1 MRVLSVVGARPQF
14 IKLAPMDK
22 ALVENGI
29 EHCVIH
35 TGQHYD
41 HRMSDIFFSEF
52 GIPDPNINLEVGSSS
67 HAVQTARMM
76 EGLEE
81 HVSKLSPDWV
91 LAYGDTNSTLAAA
104 LVCVKLEIPIAH
116 IEAGLRS
123 HNRSMPEEH
132 NRVVTDH
139 CSDLLFAPTE
149 TAMNFLQR
157 EGLSE
162 RSVMVGD
169 VMIDILKV
177 VEASLVDNPIDVAQT
192 TGGIEPFVLATIHR
206 QENTDNDRRLETI
219 LKSLSEFDTRVII
232 AAHPR
237 LVDRCARFG
246 IDLTQGSL
254 KPIEPLTYRELVATT
269 VQAEAI
275 VTDSGGLQKEAYFLG
290 TPCST
295 VRFETE
301 WPETLNGN
309 WNMLVRDL
317 SDMTNVIGRPKP
329 TAERGSPFGNG
340 YAAKRIVS
348 ILKDQKK

>member
-1 MRVLSVVGARPQF
+1 MRILSVVGARPQLV
-14 IKLAPMDK
+14 KLAPMNK
-22 ALVENGI
+22 ALTENGI

-41 HRMSDIFFSEF
+41 HRMSDIFFDEF
-52 GIPDPNINLEVGSSS
+52 GIPDPDVNLGVGSSS

-76 EGLEE
+76 EGLED

-104 LVCVKLEIPIAH
+104 LVCVKLGIPIAH

-149 TAMNFLQR
+149 TAMDFLKR
-157 EGLSE
+157 EGLGE

-169 VMIDILKV
+169 VMIDILEV
-177 VEASLVDNPIDVAQT
+177 VRASLVDDPIDVPQT
-192 TGGIEPFVLATIHR
+192 IGERGPFILATIHR
-206 QENTDNDRRLETI
+206 QENTDNDRRLKQI
-219 LKSLSEFDTRVII
+219 LKSLSDLHTRVII

-237 LVDRCARFG
+237 LVDRCETFG

-254 KPIEPLTYRELVATT
+254 NPIAPLTYRELVATAI
-269 VQAEAI
+269 QAEAI

-290 TPCST
+290 TLCST

-309 WNMLVRDL
+309 WNMLVKDL
-317 SDMTNVIGRPKP
+317 SEMANIVDRPKP
-329 TAERGSPFGNG
+329 TSERGTPFGNG
-340 YAAKRIVS
+340 YAANKIVN
-348 ILKDQKK
+348 ILEDRF

>member
-1 MRVLSVVGARPQF
+1 MRVVSVVGARPQF
-14 IKLAPMDK
+14 VKLAPMDN
-22 ALVENGI
+22 ALAENEI
-29 EHCVIH
+29 EHYVIH

-41 HRMSDIFFSEF
+41 RRMSDIFFDEF
-52 GIPDPNINLEVGSSS
+52 GIPEPDINLEVGSSS
-67 HAVQTARMM
+67 HAIQTARMM

-81 HVSKLSPDWV
+81 HVRKFSPDWV

-132 NRVVTDH
+132 NRVITDH

-149 TAMNFLQR
+149 NAMKFLEQ
-157 EGLSE
+157 EGLGE

-177 VEASLVDNPIDVAQT
+177 VEASLVDNPIDVSQI
-192 TGGIEPFVLATIHR
+192 TGGETPFALATIHR
-206 QENTDNDRRLETI
+206 QENTDNDHRLEKI
-219 LKSLSEFDTRVII
+219 LKSLSEFDMRVII

-237 LVDRCARFG
+237 LVDRCAKFG
-246 IDLTQGSL
+246 IDLSRGSL
-254 KPIEPLTYRELVATT
+254 KPIEPLTYRELVATSL
-269 VQAEAI
+269 QAEAI

-309 WNMLVRDL
+309 WNMLVKDL
-317 SDMTNVIGRPKP
+317 SDIEHIVGRPKP

-348 ILKDQKK
+348 VLEDHKK